1 MSEQTTVNP
10 AAVISLG
17 ILMLIGLFIEA
28 SVNMPSIAHTIFEVL
43 WIGSFGALIIFSI
56 VLATRP
62 KREFFRKTTISSNS
76 RKSTTTEQ
84 PEQPSSPLQE
94 RKMLLDAQT
103 MMELFRKYQKTKH

>member
-28 SVNMPSIAHTIFEVL
+28 SVNMPSIAHTVFEDL

-62 KREFFRKTTISSNS
+62 KREFFRKTT
-76 RKSTTTEQ
+76 TT
-84 PEQPSSPLQE
+84 EQPSSPLQE
-94 RKMLLDAQT
+94 SKMLPDAQT
-103 MMELFRKYQKTKH
+103 MIELFRKYQKTRH

>member
-28 SVNMPSIAHTIFEVL
+28 SVNMPSIAHTVFEVL

-62 KREFFRKTTISSNS
+62 KREFFRKA
-76 RKSTTTEQ
+76 TTT
-84 PEQPSSPLQE
+84 EQPSSPLQE

-103 MMELFRKYQKTKH
+103 MIELFRKYQKTRH

>member
-1 MSEQTTVNP
+1 MSEKASVNP

-28 SVNMPSIAHTIFEVL
+28 SVNMPSIVHTVFEVL

-62 KREFFRKTTISSNS
+62 KREFFSKTTISANS
-76 RKSTTTEQ
+76 RKSTTT
-84 PEQPSSPLQE
+84 EQPSSPLQE